1 MGDRVPT
8 TYLDKIVMDYLVR
21 EGFCDAAAQFE
32 KESGIKSSIDL
43 HAVEARVRITD
54 AVMEGDIAGAIATLE
69 GMAGKAFL
77 RRRPQLAFLLKRQQL
92 IEIIRPLWHSS
103 PSFLDGTIDT
113 TEYASSDCD
122 DREELLSGLAFAES
136 ELAPLAVEHPSS
148 LCGPLEQ
155 LMLLLTLPQH
165 HPACPS
171 AALLNF
177 QLRVDVSKALG
188 RELLAS
194 TVQLRRS
201 EKHLLF
207 ANGRRR
213 NDRSGLFD
221 AVQQQMDDTAFD
233 DGNDF
238 HQSRGFSM
246 VSSKHGNDNSDTS
259 IEESDSDSEYESEL
273 LHIVRDTLETQE
285 LIVGASPTLNLS
297 RLSPHESSLT
307 SNPSMVNIPLISED
321 GLLNLE
327 MA

>member
-69 GMAGKAFL
+69 GMAGKAFS

-92 IEIIRPLWHSS
+92 IEIIRPLWHTSL
-103 PSFLDGTIDT
+103 PDGTIDT

-122 DREELLSGLAFAES
+122 DREELLLGLAFAES

-148 LCGPLEQ
+148 LCRLLEQ
-155 LMLLLTLPQH
+155 SMLLLTLPQH

-171 AALLNF
+171 AALLDF

-297 RLSPHESSLT
+297 RISPHESSLA

>member
-69 GMAGKAFL
+69 GMAGKAFS

-92 IEIIRPLWHSS
+92 IEIIRPLWHTSL
-103 PSFLDGTIDT
+103 PDGTIDT

-122 DREELLSGLAFAES
+122 DREELLLGLAFAES

-148 LCGPLEQ
+148 LCRPLEQ
-155 LMLLLTLPQH
+155 SMLLLTLPQH

-171 AALLNF
+171 AALLDF

-207 ANGRRR
+207 ANGRRW

-221 AVQQQMDDTAFD
+221 AVQQQMDGTAFD

-246 VSSKHGNDNSDTS
+246 VSNKHGNDHSDTS
-259 IEESDSDSEYESEL
+259 IEESDSDSDYESEL

-297 RLSPHESSLT
+297 RISPHESSLA